1 MENEIITAPAAQVVQ
16 GDLKLLT
23 TSLKVRTLMQPG
35 FYSVEKLDPENPDE
49 PGYQRLLN
57 KARAKKLANYILD
70 GQEKSDA
77 FLPTSVFLATDKPI
91 AHDREHNTISFR
103 LEDVGPFSVVDG
115 QHRLEGLRMA
125 KEIAEKKP
133 GRYPK
138 ALERILNFEVS
149 VNIAVELPKIHQMCH
164 FLIVN
169 TTQKSVDK
177 AVSQRIQA
185 RLTKSREVEEMPTL
199 PNWINKIVEK
209 GEVNK
214 ALKIVEYLNEEPS
227 SPWFGKIR
235 MANDEYPKGKTIKQ
249 DSFVK
254 AIVSNVLTPANPL
267 NALNDFE
274 TQKRIFLNYWKAI
287 ANILDDGS
295 NSVLYKYNGVGVF
308 CRFSGQFFIFN
319 KAQPRTSYTVE
330 TMEYHLKQCFVNME
344 TEGSEEYAAIG
355 HPDWWQPGSRA
366 SSMNNAA
373 INVVVS
379 QMFQALNRSEMG
391 EDIEL

>member
-16 GDLKLLT
+16 GDLKLFT
-23 TSLKVRTLMQPG
+23 TSLKVRTLMRKN
-35 FYSVEKLDPENPDE
+35 FYSVEQLDPENPDE
-49 PGYQRLLN
+49 SGYQRLLN
-57 KARAKKLANYILD
+57 KARAKRLAVYILD
-70 GQEKSDA
+70 GQNEKDA
-77 FLPTSVFLATDKPI
+77 FLPTSVFLATDKAI
-91 AHDREHNTISFR
+91 AHNREHNTISFR

-125 KEIAEKKP
+125 AELAKKNP
-133 GRYPK
+133 EKYPNT
-138 ALERILNFEVS
+138 LERILNFEVPI
-149 VNIAVELPKIHQMCH
+149 NIAVELKKIPQMSH

-169 TTQKSVDK
+169 TTQKTVDK
-177 AVSQRIQA
+177 AVEQRIYA
-185 RLTKSREVEEMPTL
+185 RLTQLVGVEDIPTL
-199 PNWINKIVEK
+199 PRWIKKIVEK
-209 GEVNK
+209 GEEDK
-214 ALKIVEYLNEEPS
+214 ALKMVVYLNENY
-227 SPWFGKIR
+227 PWKDKIR
-235 MANDEYPKGKTIKQ
+235 MANDQSSKGKTIKQ

-274 TQKRIFLNYWKAI
+274 TQKRVFLNYWKAI

-319 KAQPRTSYTVE
+319 KAQPKNSYTVE
-330 TMEYHLKQCFVNME
+330 TMQSHLERCFENME
-344 TEGSEEYAAIG
+344 TDGSEEYAAIG

-379 QMFQALNRSEMG
+379 QMFQALNRSEMDD
-391 EDIEL
+391 DIEL